1 MGVAFSNAT
10 SATASGR
17 HCKARESYTV
27 VKLRSQQKVEGF
39 RRPLFASIKHAPQVD
54 ERCLTCVIFNILY
67 PPDIRLLQAAR
78 QQIATSGVRSE
89 LGGGEDSVSGVTSTR
104 AHLF

>member
-17 HCKARESYTV
+17 HCKARGTYSV

-67 PPDIRLLQAAR
+67 PPDIRAC
-78 QQIATSGVRSE
+78 VDE
-89 LGGGEDSVSGVTSTR
+89 KESVGSSD
-104 AHLF
+104 